1 MSEDR
6 EESRHLMPQTPNAKA
21 NFDLVDELLPPDHFD
36 HRLSVDSKLSAQDA
50 YKGHDGLA
58 SHDALHRLSIGS
70 FQHGRA
76 SPGLPPGPG
85 GTPLHYPDQ
94 SSRAS
99 RIVTALQKTMD
110 ANRGI
115 FLVALSQLF
124 GALMNL
130 AARLLE
136 LEGEGMHPFQVL
148 FARQSITM
156 LCASGYMFWKRT
168 PDFPLGNPE
177 VRWLLIA
184 RGVSGFF
191 GIYGMWYS
199 MMYLPLAEATVITFL
214 APSIAGVAC
223 YLAFREPFTRVEQ
236 FGTLVAFLG
245 VVLIAHPTSL
255 FSSASPDGGDAT
267 AAAYAPGPHNS
278 TAPTGGGNP
287 GMDHEA
293 TPAERLRAVGV
304 ALVGV
309 LGAAGA
315 FTTIRWIGKRTH
327 PLISVNYFAT
337 WCTLVSAV
345 VLTAAPALDV
355 GQPALRFALP
365 RGPKQWALLLFLG
378 LMGFIMQFMLTKGMS
393 VDRSNKAN
401 AMVFTHMLFAAG
413 FDRWVFG
420 HSMGWMS
427 LAGCGLIIGSALYM
441 VITKESAAP
450 PLPRRERDVEIG
462 GVRDAEGV
470 PMLMEVDDDDDLD
483 ALDARRVR
491 LGG

>member
-6 EESRHLMPQTPNAKA
+6 EETRHLMPQTPSAKT
-21 NFDLVDELLPPDHFD
+21 NFDQGDELLPPDHFE
-36 HRLSVDSKLSAQDA
+36 HRLSVDSKLSAHNA
-50 YKGHDGLA
+50 FKGHDGLQNN
-58 SHDALHRLSIGS
+58 DTLHRLSIGS

-76 SPGLPPGPG
+76 SPGLAPG
-85 GTPLHYPDQ
+85 GVPPHYPDQ

-99 RIVTALQKTMD
+99 RLVTAAQKVW
-110 ANRGI
+110 ASNRGV
-115 FLVALSQLF
+115 FLVALSQFF

-156 LCASGYMFWKRT
+156 LCASGYMYWKRT

-184 RGVSGFF
+184 RGLSGFF
-191 GIYGMWYS
+191 GIYGLWYS

-214 APSIAGVAC
+214 APSIAGIAC

-236 FGTLVAFLG
+236 VGTLIAFLG
-245 VVLIAHPTSL
+245 VVFIAHPTSL
-255 FSSASPDGGDAT
+255 FSSPDGGDAADYSSGANNGT
-267 AAAYAPGPHNS
+267 TPATSGS
-278 TAPTGGGNP
+278 P

-293 TPAERLRAVGV
+293 TPAERLRAIGV
-304 ALVGV
+304 ALIGV

-345 VLTAAPALDV
+345 VLTAAPALDIA
-355 GQPALRFALP
+355 QPALRFALP
-365 RGPKQWALLLFLG
+365 QGVKQWALLLFLG

-393 VDRSNKAN
+393 VDRSNRAN

-413 FDRWVFG
+413 FDKWVFG

-441 VITKESAAP
+441 VITKDSGA
-450 PLPRRERDVEIG
+450 PRREG
-462 GVRDAEGV
+462 GVEVGGMRDAEGV
-470 PMLMEVDDDDDLD
+470 PMLMEADDEDDFD

>member
-245 VVLIAHPTSL
+245 V
-255 FSSASPDGGDAT
+255 
-267 AAAYAPGPHNS
+267 
-278 TAPTGGGNP
+278 
-287 GMDHEA
+287 
-293 TPAERLRAVGV
+293 
-304 ALVGV
+304 
-309 LGAAGA
+309 
-315 FTTIRWIGKRTH
+315 
-327 PLISVNYFAT
+327 
-337 WCTLVSAV
+337 
-345 VLTAAPALDV
+345 
-355 GQPALRFALP
+355 PALRFALP

>member
-1 MSEDR
+1 MSEAR
-6 EESRHLMPQTPNAKA
+6 EETRHLMPPTPGAKP
-21 NFDLVDELLPPDHFD
+21 NVEDEIDELLPPDHFD

-50 YKGHDGLA
+50 VKGHDGLPN
-58 SHDALHRLSIGS
+58 HDALRRLSAGS
-70 FQHGRA
+70 FQYGRA
-76 SPGLPPGPG
+76 SPALAPG
-85 GTPLHYPDQ
+85 GMPPHYPDQ

-99 RIVTALQKTMD
+99 KLVTALQKIWFR
-110 ANRGI
+110 NRGV
-115 FLVALSQLF
+115 FLVALSQFF

-136 LEGEGMHPFQVL
+136 LEGDGMHPFQVL
-148 FARQSITM
+148 FARQSVTM
-156 LCASGYMFWKRT
+156 LCATAYMYWKRT
-168 PDFPLGNPE
+168 PDFPFGNPE
-177 VRWLLIA
+177 VLWLLIA

-191 GIYGMWYS
+191 GIYGLWYS

-214 APSIAGVAC
+214 APSIAGIAC

-236 FGTLVAFLG
+236 VGTLIAFLG
-245 VVLIAHPTSL
+245 VVFIAHPTSL
-255 FSSASPDGGDAT
+255 FASPDAIGGESPDAAT
-267 AAAYAPGPHNS
+267 NG
-278 TAPTGGGNP
+278 TAPTSGNP

-293 TPAERLRAVGV
+293 TPAERLRAIGV
-304 ALVGV
+304 ALIGV

-345 VLTAAPALDV
+345 VLTAAPALDI
-355 GQPALRFALP
+355 GQPDLRFALP
-365 RGPKQWALLLFLG
+365 QGIKQWFLLVFLG
-378 LMGFIMQFMLTKGMS
+378 LMGFIMQFMLTAGMS
-393 VDRSNKAN
+393 VDRSNRAN

-441 VITKESAAP
+441 VITKDSGA
-450 PLPRRERDVEIG
+450 PRREADVEVG

-470 PMLMEVDDDDDLD
+470 PMLMEVEDEEEFD
-483 ALDARRVR
+483 ALDARRLR

>member
-1 MSEDR
+1 
-6 EESRHLMPQTPNAKA
+6 
-21 NFDLVDELLPPDHFD
+21 
-36 HRLSVDSKLSAQDA
+36 
-50 YKGHDGLA
+50 
-58 SHDALHRLSIGS
+58 
-70 FQHGRA
+70 
-76 SPGLPPGPG
+76 
-85 GTPLHYPDQ
+85 
-94 SSRAS
+94 
-99 RIVTALQKTMD
+99 MD

-345 VLTAAPALDV
+345 VLTAAPALD
-355 GQPALRFALP
+355 
-365 RGPKQWALLLFLG
+365 
-378 LMGFIMQFMLTKGMS
+378 FMLTKGMS

-441 VITKESAAP
+441 VITKESAAA

>member
-6 EESRHLMPQTPNAKA
+6 EESRHLMPQTPSAKA

-58 SHDALHRLSIGS
+58 SYDALHRLSIGS

-85 GTPLHYPDQ
+85 GTPFHYPDQ

-223 YLAFREPFTRVEQ
+223 YLAFREPFTRVE
-236 FGTLVAFLG
+236 
-245 VVLIAHPTSL
+245 H
-255 FSSASPDGGDAT
+255 
-267 AAAYAPGPHNS
+267 
-278 TAPTGGGNP
+278 
-287 GMDHEA
+287 
-293 TPAERLRAVGV
+293 
-304 ALVGV
+304 
-309 LGAAGA
+309 
-315 FTTIRWIGKRTH
+315 
-327 PLISVNYFAT
+327 
-337 WCTLVSAV
+337 AV

-441 VITKESAAP
+441 VITKESAAA